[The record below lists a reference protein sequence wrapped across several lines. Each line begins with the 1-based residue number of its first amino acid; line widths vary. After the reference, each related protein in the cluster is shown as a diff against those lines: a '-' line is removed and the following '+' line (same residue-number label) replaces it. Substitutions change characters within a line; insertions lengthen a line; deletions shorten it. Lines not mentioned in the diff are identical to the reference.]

1 MDMNDSPK
9 DDSFLRVPLLH
20 SLQKQGP
27 TLLTWFV
34 ILFDFRNSCDCIRRR
49 KERERE
55 REEEETNN
63 IERREN
69 NRVGEVN
76 KRKTMSKRKF

>member
-9 DDSFLRVPLLH
+9 DDFFLRVPLLH

-27 TLLTWFV
+27 TLLTWFA

-55 REEEETNN
+55 RER
-63 IERREN
+63 ERHREREREREN
-69 NRVGEVN
+69 
-76 KRKTMSKRKF
+76 S